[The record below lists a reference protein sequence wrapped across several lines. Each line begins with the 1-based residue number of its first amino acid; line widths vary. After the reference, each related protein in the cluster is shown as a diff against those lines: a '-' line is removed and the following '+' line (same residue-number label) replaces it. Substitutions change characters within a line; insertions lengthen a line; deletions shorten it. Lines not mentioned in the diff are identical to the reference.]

1 MSLTLNNQRTRTV
14 LTIALTSVTSMVL
27 SWALRAW
34 FSGKRGSPYKPKDI
48 QSVEMRRTIE
58 ICLSDIESVRHAIRG
73 GATSVEICS
82 DRPEGGTT
90 PSIGLVEEAVKLCS
104 KHNVEV
110 HVLIRP
116 RAGDFVYSKE
126 EFEVMKRDILAA
138 KVAGAD
144 GKSVIL
150 MKK

>member
-1 MSLTLNNQRTRTV
+1 
-14 LTIALTSVTSMVL
+14 
-27 SWALRAW
+27 
-34 FSGKRGSPYKPKDI
+34 
-48 QSVEMRRTIE
+48 MRRTIE